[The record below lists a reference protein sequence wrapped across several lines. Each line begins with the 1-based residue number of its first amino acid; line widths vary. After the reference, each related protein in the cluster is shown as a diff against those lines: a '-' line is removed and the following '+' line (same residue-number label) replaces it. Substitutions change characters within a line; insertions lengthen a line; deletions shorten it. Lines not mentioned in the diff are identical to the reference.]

1 MHPVISFADPQN
13 EALTEDAASDA
24 EASANH
30 RVAIVSFCP
39 LGQPRLE
46 HEFRNLRN
54 LCVGVYSLMHD
65 PRHEDPKTSSFLKS
79 ADDGGEPQEELRY
92 SRRARK
98 VLVIDEL
105 VGIYDAGRGLDEHG
119 MNARQAQLAS

>member
-1 MHPVISFADPQN
+1 MISFADPQN

-65 PRHEDPKTSSFLKS
+65 PRHEDPKTSPFLKS
-79 ADDGGEPQEELRY
+79 ADDGGEPQEELR
-92 SRRARK
+92 ARGMAC
-98 VLVIDEL
+98 LAL
-105 VGIYDAGRGLDEHG
+105 GGRGVSPE
-119 MNARQAQLAS
+119 ARDKE